1 MNQFCLVGKIASLPD
16 LAVSKSGWKSCNVL
30 LEVERP
36 FTNSKGIYES
46 DLINLEVWR
55 GAAETLCAA
64 ARLGSWI
71 TARGRI
77 QASRPHEREGTS
89 NPCYTLVAEKI
100 EYIH

>member
-16 LAVSKSGWKSCNVL
+16 LTTTRSGWKSCNVL

-36 FTNSKGIYES
+36 FANSKGVYES
-46 DLINLEVWR
+46 DVIALEVWR
-55 GAAETLCAA
+55 GAAETLCATA
-64 ARLGSWI
+64 KINNWI

-77 QASRPHEREGTS
+77 QTNTYDGEGRRTPS
-89 NPCYTLVAEKI
+89 YTLVAEKI